1 MLSLKRRESRRFSL
15 VQQATQANCLA
26 GINPR
31 ERMTP
36 AELKEKYTDDK
47 IKAVREKF
55 DRDYDAWSD
64 TKTERGKD
72 MQCISTE
79 RGPWPEEEWKARHE
93 QGNERPCLHEDVL
106 SQYADKVIND
116 ISLNPMGVSV
126 RPQGE
131 DSDEQTAEF
140 REGRIRQVEY
150 EQNGN
155 YSYLTAA
162 QNAVQGS
169 YGCWKLESY
178 REGKSKDSPL
188 RRVCIEPVMDPDSMI
203 PGFCKKPD
211 WSDMRDC
218 WELERMT
225 HAEFR
230 NKFGDRA
237 SIKNFEGVRNDYAG
251 YKWHDDKTVT
261 VAAWWHLEEDER
273 FLLTIEDGSEDG
285 VSVYEDEMEE
295 GYEPAV
301 KVRERSSETR
311 RQVLKTIFN
320 GVEALDETVWI
331 DEGDDVN
338 PPEIPVFWVT
348 GRIKYQ
354 DSKRTIDSLIRKGRT
369 GQLLYDAVIS
379 GIQERLA
386 MVPKVKMWGPEGSF
400 DTSTDFATIHR
411 SPVATAEY
419 KLVKHDNGTPAEKPE
434 IVDIPANTADLEN
447 AKQSI
452 LIGIQNAIGMQST
465 ERKDRAAKS
474 GKALDQ
480 LAQEM
485 NVATAHYFNSLR
497 IAQERQYRV
506 MDRIIAKTDEGKKQ
520 VPVRGVDGK
529 TKMVKVGEGSYKG
542 THSVVIGSGK
552 MYQSQQEEQSDFA
565 DSLLKIADPRVLVA
579 VLPDAIRMKGLG
591 AEFDKLA
598 RMIETLQ
605 PPEMQ
610 AAREG
615 KAPDP
620 AAQQA
625 IAQAGKQLQ
634 ALNEHAKQ
642 VEAENAQLKQEK
654 QAEVVKMSAQERMNQ
669 DDNATKIK
677 VAEIQASV
685 KESADT
691 LLAGAQQF
699 KDTADILMGKLQM
712 GHEHVQNEL
721 DRQHAIEQQQQAA
734 AAAST
739 AQEQGADL
747 QMQTAEHAA
756 SLEPEPAE
764 TGA

>member
-1 MLSLKRRESRRFSL
+1 
-15 VQQATQANCLA
+15 
-26 GINPR
+26 
-31 ERMTP
+31 MTP
-36 AELKEKYTDDK
+36 AQLKQKYTDDK
-47 IKAVREKF
+47 VKAVREKF
-55 DRDYDAWSD
+55 DRDYEAWSEIRD
-64 TKTERGKD
+64 ERGD
-72 MQCISTE
+72 DLQCISME
-79 RGPWPEEEWKARHE
+79 RGPWPEQEWNARHE
-93 QGNERPCLHEDVL
+93 AGNERPCLHEDVL

-131 DSDEQTAEF
+131 ESDEQTAEF
-140 REGRIRQVEY
+140 REGRIRQTEY

-218 WELERMT
+218 WELEKMT
-225 HAEFR
+225 HAEFLNR
-230 NKFGDRA
+230 YGDKA
-237 SIKNFEGVRNDYAG
+237 TIKDFTGLTKRSEGFS
-251 YKWHDDKTVT
+251 WHDNKTVT

-273 FLLTIEDGSEDG
+273 FLLTIESEEGD
-285 VSVYEDEMEE
+285 VEVYEDEFDE
-295 GYEPAV
+295 GYAPAV
-301 KVRERSSETR
+301 KVAGRKSETR

-320 GVEALDETVWI
+320 GEEALDETVWI

-338 PPEIPVFWVT
+338 PPEIPVLWVT

-354 DSKRTIDSLIRKGRT
+354 EGKRSIDSLIRKGRT

-379 GIQERLA
+379 GIQERLS
-386 MVPKVKMWGPEGSF
+386 MVPKVKTWGPEGSY
-400 DTSTDFATIHR
+400 DTSTSFESIHR
-411 SPVATAEY
+411 SPVAFAEY
-419 KLVKHDNGTPAEKPE
+419 KLVTYPDGSPAPKPE
-434 IVDIPANTADLEN
+434 IVDIPSNTADLEA

-452 LIGIQNAIGMQST
+452 LIGIQNAIGMSST

-497 IAQERQYRV
+497 IAQERQYRI
-506 MDRIIAKTDEGKKQ
+506 MDRILAKTDAGKKQ

-529 TKMVKVGEGSYKG
+529 TKMVSVDDSHYKG

-565 DSLLKIADPRVLVA
+565 DSLLKIADPQVLVA

-591 AEFDKLA
+591 AEFEKLA

-625 IAQAGKQLQ
+625 VKQAAKQLE

-642 VEAENAQLKQEK
+642 VEAENAALKQEK
-654 QAEVVKMSAQERMNQ
+654 QAEKQKMDAQERMNE
-669 DDNATKIK
+669 DDNRTKIQI
-677 VAEIQASV
+677 AEINASV

-691 LLAGAQQF
+691 LLAGVEQF
-699 KDTADILMGKLQM
+699 KQTADILMGKLQM

-721 DRQHAIEQQQQAA
+721 DRQHAAEQQQVAADQQAA
-734 AAAST
+734 A
-739 AQEQGADL
+739 QEQGTGL
-747 QMQTAEHAA
+747 QMAAAEHAA
-756 SLEPEPAE
+756 SPEPA
-764 TGA
+764 GAEA